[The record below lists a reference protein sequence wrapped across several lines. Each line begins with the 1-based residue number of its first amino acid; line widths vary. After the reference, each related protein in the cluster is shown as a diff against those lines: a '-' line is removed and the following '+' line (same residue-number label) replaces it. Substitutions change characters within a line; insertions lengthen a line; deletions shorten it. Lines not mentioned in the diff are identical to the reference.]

1 MWTQIEKGYNWSGA
15 NDIEAEIKMKK
26 EKLKNLKF
34 HNNILSR
41 AARKDEKSINRTE
54 DGSQDQKM
62 GLYQIKNLVSEAKTK
77 VKQEQDKTKK
87 LKKEVLHNHT

>member
-1 MWTQIEKGYNWSGA
+1 MPTVSLSRLNKQVSLKKEIAEMWTQIEKGYNWSGA

-62 GLYQIKNLVSEAKTK
+62 GLY
-77 VKQEQDKTKK
+77 
-87 LKKEVLHNHT
+87 

>member
-1 MWTQIEKGYNWSGA
+1 MWTQIEKGHNWSGA

-41 AARKDEKSINRTE
+41 AAKKDEKSINRTE
-54 DGSQDQKM
+54 GGSQDQRV
-62 GLYQIKNLVSEAKTK
+62 GLYQIKTHVSEAKAK
-77 VKQEQDKTKK
+77 IKQEQ
-87 LKKEVLHNHT
+87 E